1 MHSRIPR
8 PCLSYRLPAFP
19 RTCLC
24 PLRSLSYC
32 SATAQAIAQP
42 LLMDAKRANS
52 PRHAP
57 CREFLLWNL
66 FVKYANLRNTE
77 MVLFVQIQQCHEK
90 VRIYPSYV
98 SDHLPDGCCRFVRAQ
113 HPLQPGTQDRYDN
126 NEQHRNAR
134 RSPQFP
140 SSGRLFQDFSDPS
153 ITCPTQIWY
162 LRRQKRCVWTLFIP
176 PSAERTG

>member
-42 LLMDAKRANS
+42 LLMDAKTT

-66 FVKYANLRNTE
+66 FVKYANLR
-77 MVLFVQIQQCHEK
+77 K
-90 VRIYPSYV
+90 R
-98 SDHLPDGCCRFVRAQ
+98 DGCYLYKFSSVMKKYAYILLTSLIIFQTAVAVLSRAQ
-113 HPLQPGTQDRYDN
+113 HPLQPGTQDRYIIMN
-126 NEQHRNAR
+126 NIETPP
-134 RSPQFP
+134 SPQFP
-140 SSGRLFQDFSDPS
+140 SSGRLFQDF
-153 ITCPTQIWY
+153 QI
-162 LRRQKRCVWTLFIP
+162 RQ
-176 PSAERTG
+176 